1 MTLNIREIREIIA
14 NRCIEHIRECEIEEI
29 VQYLVIQSFTGSGK
43 SVSAMKAIDEA
54 GYTWMYFAP
63 FHDIIKENLEYSKLR
78 NYDFIHMKGKNQE
91 GVCFAD
97 EYKEYLKMNVS
108 ITPFCE
114 TRCPYRH
121 EGCPYYETKD
131 LIESFPLSWAGVHS
145 HIPTYLQTFLF
156 NKKYEG
162 RKMFNYYDV
171 IIIDEFPF
179 QCLFNQVVISK
190 KDVDDLR
197 DVLNYMDDCDEKWFI
212 MRFLE
217 ELTLS
222 TDHIGIKHKV
232 IKGLIQNNRK
242 LRLDK
247 FYEEYE
253 KNLLVLI
260 SHRTIKYPPKPILF
274 NIKIVYQ
281 QNPNLNRLKWMVNRH
296 KWDGW
301 SKPGIYITTSNID
314 YFKDLPVPVI
324 ALDATADITA
334 WNTLLN
340 DNCLH
345 TKIDM
350 EYKNLYQLRSS
361 GRYPVSTWIK
371 VEENE
376 KILSETG
383 KKLCDLIIQ
392 ICKRK
397 RRAVLICSNKRIKK
411 EIENYLNKH
420 YKKKNYQ
427 FAIYYNLRS
436 RNEFYQTCDTC
447 IVSHEPNIPPLQLE
461 IMHNVIDWDVDLLNE
476 LMTTSEMKQGI
487 GRARQNIIIT
497 PDGRTRENVEIYIL
511 PGAMR
516 DEVPYKILEEAKLV
530 SYENMYVGKLV
541 SVRDILME
549 MIKNTQKCSLNSLRE
564 VTKDVCSLNIM
575 KSEIRKLYLDGYI
588 SDYRSPIIWVWDEK
602 KAKEIKYRV
611 LN

>member
-1 MTLNIREIREIIA
+1 
-14 NRCIEHIRECEIEEI
+14 
-29 VQYLVIQSFTGSGK
+29 
-43 SVSAMKAIDEA
+43 MKAIDEA

-78 NYDFIHMKGKNQE
+78 NYDFIHMKGKKQE

-97 EYKEYLKMNVS
+97 EYKEYLKKGVS

-121 EGCPYYETKD
+121 SGCPYYETKD

-145 HIPTYLQTFLF
+145 HIPTYLQTFLYD
-156 NKKYEG
+156 KEYER

-197 DVLNYMDDCDEKWFI
+197 DVLNYIVDCDEKWFI

-222 TDHIGIKHKV
+222 TDHISIRYRTL
-232 IKGLIQNNRK
+232 KGLIESNRGLK
-242 LRLDK
+242 LDN

-253 KNLLVLI
+253 KNLLGLI
-260 SHRTIKYPPKPILF
+260 SHKTIQYPPKPILF
-274 NIKIVYQ
+274 NIKIIYK
-281 QNPNLNRLKWMVNRH
+281 QNPDLNRLKWMINRH

-301 SKPGIYITTSNID
+301 TKGGIYITTSNID
-314 YFKDLPVPVI
+314 YFKNLPVPVI

-345 TKIDM
+345 KKIDM
-350 EYKNLYQLRSS
+350 TYKNLYQLRT
-361 GRYPVSTWIK
+361 GAKYPIATWLKI
-371 VEENE
+371 EEN
-376 KILSETG
+376 KQILSETG

-397 RRAVLICSNKRIKK
+397 KQAVLLCSNKRIKK

-447 IVSHEPNIPPLQLE
+447 IVTHQPNIPPLQLE
-461 IMHNVIDWDVDLLNE
+461 IMHNVIEWDVDLLNE

-487 GRARQNIIIT
+487 GRARQNILTT
-497 PDGRTRENVEIYIL
+497 PSGRFRENVEIYL
-511 PGAMR
+511 FPGAST
-516 DEVPYKILEEAKLV
+516 DDDPYKILDEAKLI
-530 SYENMYVGKLV
+530 SYNDMYIDHLYTL
-541 SVRDILME
+541 REQLIE
-549 MIKNTQKCSLNSLRE
+549 TIKNAKVCSIKSLRE
-564 VTKDVCSLNIM
+564 TTSDLCSLNIL
-575 KSEIRKLYLDGYI
+575 KSELRKLYNDGYI
-588 SDYRSPIIWVWDEK
+588 DNYHHPIRWIWDEN
-602 KAKEIKYRV
+602 KAKEINYKII
-611 LN
+611 N